1 MKFRDYYEIL
11 GVPRNASQK
20 DIQKAYR
27 KLARKYH
34 PDVNK
39 EADAENRFKEINEAY
54 EVLRDAEKR
63 KKYDTLGANWKDGQD
78 FSPPPGWEGAFQFG
92 GGGGGSPFSD
102 FFEALFGNLGGF
114 TTMEGQ
120 PFHGRS
126 LRRRGRNLESKI
138 ELTLDEI
145 ASGGKKRVEFEVL
158 ARGADGRARRSRK
171 SLEVTIP
178 RGVTQGS
185 RIRLA
190 GQGEKGSG
198 GGPAGDLYLEVEVV
212 KDPCFEIEGQ
222 DLRTTVDIAPWDAAL
237 GGSVQ
242 VPVLGGSVTMK
253 IPAGTQSGQVLRIRG
268 KGLPGRG
275 DCAGNILVTVKIAVP
290 RKLTD
295 RERELFEA
303 LKKESAFKPETK
315 IRKR

>member
-11 GVPRNASQK
+11 GVPRDASQK

-39 EADAENRFKEINEAY
+39 DADAENRFKEINEAY

-63 KKYDTLGANWKDGQD
+63 KKYDTLGANWKNGQD
-78 FSPPPGWEGAFQFG
+78 FSPPPGWEGSFQFG
-92 GGGGGSPFSD
+92 GGGGGAFSD

-120 PFHGRS
+120 PFRGRS
-126 LRRRGRNLESKI
+126 LRRRGRDLESKI
-138 ELTLDEI
+138 ELTLDEL
-145 ASGGKKRVEFEVL
+145 AAGGKKRVEFEVL
-158 ARGADGRARRSRK
+158 GRGPDGRAKRSRK

-178 RGVTQGS
+178 KGVTQGS

-190 GQGEKGSG
+190 GQGEAGSG
-198 GGPAGDLYLEVEVV
+198 GGPAGDLYLEVHIK
-212 KDPCFEIEGQ
+212 KDPCFEVEGQ

-253 IPAGTQSGQVLRIRG
+253 IPTGTQSGQVLRIRG

-275 DCAGNILVTVKIAVP
+275 DCPGNILVTVRIAVP

-303 LKKESAFKPETK
+303 LRSESDFKPETK
-315 IRKR
+315 KRRE

>member
-1 MKFRDYYEIL
+1 
-11 GVPRNASQK
+11 
-20 DIQKAYR
+20 
-27 KLARKYH
+27 
-34 PDVNK
+34 
-39 EADAENRFKEINEAY
+39 
-54 EVLRDAEKR
+54 
-63 KKYDTLGANWKDGQD
+63 
-78 FSPPPGWEGAFQFG
+78 
-92 GGGGGSPFSD
+92 
-102 FFEALFGNLGGF
+102 
-114 TTMEGQ
+114 MEGQ

-158 ARGADGRARRSRK
+158 ARGADGRARMSRK

-190 GQGEKGSG
+190 GQGEEGSG

-222 DLRTTVDIAPWDAAL
+222 DLRTTVDITPWDAAL

-315 IRKR
+315 IRK